1 MDGHHCL
8 LHSMNYPQY
17 NSFGN
22 MSDQMTK
29 NAPPTDPDPSLSSS
43 NNLGFCFMSRF
54 NRYAPFFISESQM
67 TFKLKYITCNS
78 AV

>member
-8 LHSMNYPQY
+8 LQSMNYPQY
-17 NSFGN
+17 NRFGN

>member
-8 LHSMNYPQY
+8 LQSMNYPQY
-17 NSFGN
+17 NRFGN

-54 NRYAPFFISESQM
+54 NRYDFTDNRM
-67 TFKLKYITCNS
+67 TLKLKYITCNS